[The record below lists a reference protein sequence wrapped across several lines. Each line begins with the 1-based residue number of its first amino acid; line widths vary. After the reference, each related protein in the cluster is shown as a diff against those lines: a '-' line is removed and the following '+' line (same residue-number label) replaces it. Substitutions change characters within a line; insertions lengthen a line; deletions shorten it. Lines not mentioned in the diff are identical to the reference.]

1 MKTRLTSNLLFGL
14 AAVSILAAP
23 ALADDSIAPTSSE
36 QASPTNAVVEE
47 STNSTEVVSTPSV
60 APAVEQSA
68 APAAEIAA
76 PAASGPEV
84 KFSGEVEFDA
94 YTGDVINE
102 DFKSHSYA
110 STFDLNV
117 DVKFNEKWSASVQL
131 EADGETTDPGA
142 IYNGAFVQY
151 APSDKFAVKFGDLTF
166 SEGAFINYYDY
177 DDPADNAAGMTEH
190 DIRGVE
196 VDYNGLVFG
205 LGFGRG
211 DNDNK
216 ICVEEDGEETCVGVA
231 YDLHLAYELGFGEN
245 TLRPYF
251 DYKSYQEPKH
261 NEMHLGVDAN
271 LKFDAF
277 ALHFVYGLHA
287 DALGEKTPKATHAI
301 LAEPSLDL
309 GSFNIK
315 ATVFFAAIDKK
326 APTTHDGEIPE
337 YFFVYGE
344 PGVRIAESIAL
355 GLPIEYHTRS
365 TNKDDKLSTFDIGL
379 RAYATPVEGLDITGF
394 AMIDVPVGDDAGD
407 DTALRFGLETVFAF

>member
-14 AAVSILAAP
+14 AAASILAAP

-76 PAASGPEV
+76 PAANGPEV

-131 EADGETTDPGA
+131 EADGETTDPTA

-166 SEGAFINYYDY
+166 SEGAFLNYYDY
-177 DDPADNAAGMTEH
+177 DDPADNAAGMAEH

-231 YDLHLAYELGFGEN
+231 YNLHLAYELGFGES

-261 NEMHLGVDAN
+261 NELHAGLDAN
-271 LKFDAF
+271 LKFGGF
-277 ALHFVYGLHA
+277 GFHFVYGLHA
-287 DALGEKTPKATHAI
+287 DALKEDHPDATHAI

-309 GSFNIK
+309 GMFNVK
-315 ATVFFAAIDKK
+315 ATVFYAAIDKK
-326 APTTHDGEIPE
+326 YPTLHGEEIPE

-344 PGVRIAESIAL
+344 PGVKINDAIAL
-355 GLPIEYHTRS
+355 GLPIEYHARS

>member
-36 QASPTNAVVEE
+36 QASPTNVVVEE

-131 EADGETTDPGA
+131 EADGESTDPGA

-166 SEGAFINYYDY
+166 SEGAFVNYYDY
-177 DDPADNAAGMTEH
+177 DDPADNAAGMAEH

-196 VDYNGLVFG
+196 VDFNGLVLG
-205 LGFGRG
+205 IGFGRG

-261 NEMHLGVDAN
+261 NELHAGLDAN
-271 LKFDAF
+271 LKFGDIGF
-277 ALHFVYGLHA
+277 HFVYGLHA

-309 GSFNIK
+309 ELFNIK

-326 APTTHDGEIPE
+326 EPTIHD
-337 YFFVYGE
+337 
-344 PGVRIAESIAL
+344 S
-355 GLPIEYHTRS
+355 
-365 TNKDDKLSTFDIGL
+365 
-379 RAYATPVEGLDITGF
+379 YAVL
-394 AMIDVPVGDDAGD
+394 
-407 DTALRFGLETVFAF
+407 L

>member
-76 PAASGPEV
+76 PAANGPEV

-166 SEGAFINYYDY
+166 SEGAFVNYYDY
-177 DDPADNAAGMTEH
+177 DDPADNAAGMAEH

-196 VDYNGLVFG
+196 IDYSGLVFG

-261 NEMHLGVDAN
+261 NEMHLGLDAN

-277 ALHFVYGLHA
+277 AFHFVYGLHA

-344 PGVRIAESIAL
+344 PGVRIAEPFAL

-379 RAYATPVEGLDITGF
+379 RAYATPVEGLEITGF

>member
-76 PAASGPEV
+76 PAANGPEV

-166 SEGAFINYYDY
+166 SEGAFVNYYDY
-177 DDPADNAAGMTEH
+177 DDPADNAAGMAEH

-261 NEMHLGVDAN
+261 NEMHLGLDAN

-277 ALHFVYGLHA
+277 AFHFVYGLHA

-344 PGVRIAESIAL
+344 PGVRIAEPFAL

>member
-166 SEGAFINYYDY
+166 SEGAFVNYYDY
-177 DDPADNAAGMTEH
+177 DDPADNAAGMAEH

>member
-166 SEGAFINYYDY
+166 SEGAFVNYYDY
-177 DDPADNAAGMTEH
+177 DDPADNAAGMAEH

-271 LKFDAF
+271 LKFDVF

-379 RAYATPVEGLDITGF
+379 RAYATPVEGLEITGF